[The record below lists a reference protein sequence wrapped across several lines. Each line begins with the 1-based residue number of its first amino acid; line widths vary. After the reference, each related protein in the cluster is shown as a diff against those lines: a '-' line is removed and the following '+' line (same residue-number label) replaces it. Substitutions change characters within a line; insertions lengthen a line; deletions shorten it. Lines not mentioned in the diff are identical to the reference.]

1 MQDNQIISNIKT
13 LGIDMINEASSGHP
27 GIVLGAAPILYTLYA
42 NHLNINTS
50 DSNWFNRD
58 RFVMSAGHGSA
69 LLYATLFMCGY
80 NLSIDDLKRFR
91 QIDSKTPGHP
101 EVTVTPGVD
110 CSTGPLG
117 QGFANAVGM
126 ALGEKILNERY
137 SINQNESL
145 VDFKVYALVGDGD
158 LMEGVSYE
166 AASLAGTLK
175 LNNLIVLYD
184 SNDVSLDGP
193 TSKTFTENVRAR
205 FEAMN
210 WNTILVKD
218 GKDINDISKA
228 IDRAKNSNAPTLIE
242 VKTKIGD
249 GSLLEG
255 TNVAHGKPLTKEDI
269 EQLKIKLNIPNEP
282 FYVNEDALHD
292 LRQKIASRVNEKYMN
307 WNVNYKKY
315 VSEVCNGDA
324 NNALELLN
332 NEYNFGLI
340 NREWDLNE
348 KEAPRD
354 TNNQILKILNESLK
368 TFVGGSADL
377 GSSTKTYLDE
387 CESLSASNYGGA
399 NIWFGI
405 REHAMGAILNGMA
418 LVNLRPYG
426 STFLSFSDYMKPAIR
441 MSALMNLPVTY
452 IYTHDSIN
460 IGSDGPTH
468 QPIEQ
473 LAMLRSIPNLKV
485 FRPADAHELIGCW
498 EVILNSNN
506 NPSALVLARQD
517 VQLLKN
523 TDAKLS
529 ITGGYIYYKET
540 EPLRAVI
547 IATGSELHVA
557 HNVVS
562 ELSRQGNNGIR
573 IVSMPSVEQFLERNV
588 SYRNLV
594 IPPGVR
600 TIVIEAGSSFG
611 WDRFVTNTNCLININ
626 EFGYSGT
633 KDQVQN
639 KMNFSYEQ
647 ILNKIKEL
655 I

>member
-80 NLSIDDLKRFR
+80 DLSIEDLKKFR

-101 EVTVTPGVD
+101 EVAVTPGVD

-126 ALGEKILNERY
+126 ALGEKILHERY

-145 VDFKVYALVGDGD
+145 IDFKVYALVGDGD

-255 TNVAHGKPLTKEDI
+255 TNIAHGKPLTKEDI

-282 FYVNEDALHD
+282 FYVNEDAHHD
-292 LRQKIASRVNEKYMN
+292 LRQKIANRVNEKYMN

-315 VSEVCNGDA
+315 VSEVCNGDSSRVL
-324 NNALELLN
+324 NLLN
-332 NEYNFGLI
+332 NECNVGLI
-340 NREWDLNE
+340 NRDWDLND

-354 TNNQILKILNESLK
+354 TNNQVLKILNDSVK
-368 TFVGGSADL
+368 NFVGGSADL

-387 CESLSASNYGGA
+387 CESISSNNYGGA

-405 REHAMGAILNGMA
+405 REHAMGSILNGMA

-441 MSALMNLPVTY
+441 MSALMKLPVTY

-506 NPSALVLARQD
+506 NPSALILARQD
-517 VQLLKN
+517 VQLLEN

-529 ITGGYIYYKET
+529 ITGGYIYYKEI
-540 EPLRAVI
+540 EPLRTVI

-557 HNVVS
+557 HNIVS

-573 IVSMPSVEQFLERNV
+573 IVSMPSVEQFLERNI

-611 WDRFVTNTNCLININ
+611 WDRFVTNTNCLINVN

-633 KDQVQN
+633 KDEVQN

-647 ILNKIKEL
+647 ILNRIKEL